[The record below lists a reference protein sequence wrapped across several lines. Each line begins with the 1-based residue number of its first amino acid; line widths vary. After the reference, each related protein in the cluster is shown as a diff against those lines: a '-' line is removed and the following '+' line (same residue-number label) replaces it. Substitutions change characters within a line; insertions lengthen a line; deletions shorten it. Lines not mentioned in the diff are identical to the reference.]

1 VSGILNL
8 NFDMYLLRFFIFGL
22 FLWALQACA
31 NIVPPAGGERDENPP
46 LLIAETS
53 TPNLQTRFVPQ
64 PIELAFNEWIIL
76 DDVFNQVLISPPL
89 AKRPAFSIKKKSV
102 IVTFD
107 EGEVLLPNA
116 TYTINFGDAVKDL
129 TEKNPAENLKFVFS
143 TGDQIDSLFVTG
155 TIREIATRKPL
166 KDALFMLYAEA
177 KDSVVYQ
184 ERPFY
189 FAKSNKEGAF
199 RIDNIREGA
208 FKAFVLLDDNLN
220 YLFDNN
226 SERIAFPDSL
236 LVVSEGGKTGLLLE
250 VFANEPKLRLLE
262 TRLPQPGLVQLL
274 FNDIPQ
280 KATLEYAD
288 SAFSPIVAFD
298 GDTLNFWYA
307 RFTDSLRHLYFL
319 PPGENEHDTVVVDP
333 VLTKPLPPLQ
343 MLRPSSRPIIQNPG
357 KDLVLRFN
365 HPIDTLDQTNW
376 KLLRDT
382 LGEAVTFSAVI
393 DTLERRNVII
403 RFPWQENMS
412 YVLEGLPQGCKDI
425 FGQPN
430 DTLSIPFFTGAFKDF
445 GNIILKISDMLP
457 EKNYRFELREK
468 SGSLIEAFSVSGTE
482 TQEIQ
487 IRALPS
493 GQYNLNFYED
503 TNRNGR
509 WDTGNYGLAK
519 QPERILLRELDQLRK
534 NWDLEVTV
542 AVESELQN

>member
-1 VSGILNL
+1 MSGILNL
-8 NFDMYLLRFFIFGL
+8 NFDMYLLRFLIFGL
-22 FLWALQACA
+22 ILWVLHACA

-89 AKRPAFSIKKKSV
+89 AKRPEFSIKKKSV
-102 IVTFD
+102 IVAFD
-107 EGEVLLPNA
+107 EDEVLLPNA

-155 TIREIATRKPL
+155 TILEIATRKPL
-166 KDALFMLYAEA
+166 KDALFMLYAEI

-184 ERPFY
+184 QRPFY
-189 FAKSNKEGAF
+189 FAKSNKEGTF

-274 FNDIPQ
+274 FNDFPQ
-280 KATLEYAD
+280 KATLEYQD
-288 SAFSPIVAFD
+288 TSFRPIVAYD
-298 GDTLNFWYA
+298 GDTLNLWYTQ
-307 RFTDSLRHLYFL
+307 FSDSLRQLYFL
-319 PPGENEHDTVVVDP
+319 PPGEIKRDTIVVDP
-333 VLTKPLPPLQ
+333 KSPQSLPPLLLQ
-343 MLRPSSRPIIQNPG
+343 RPLGQPIIQNPG

-365 HPIDTLDQTNW
+365 HPIASLDQTSW

-382 LGEAVTFSAVI
+382 LREAVNFSAVL
-393 DTLERRNVII
+393 DTLERRNITI
-403 RFPWQENMS
+403 RFPWQENMG
-412 YVLEGLPQGCKDI
+412 YVLDVLPEGCKDI

-430 DTLSIPFFTGAFKDF
+430 DTLSISFFTGAFKDF
-445 GNIILKISDMLP
+445 GNIILKLSDMLP
-457 EKNYRFELREK
+457 EKNYRFELLEK
-468 SGSLIEAFSVSGTE
+468 NGSLIEAFSVSGAE
-482 TQEIQ
+482 TKEIQ
-487 IRALPS
+487 IRALSS
-493 GQYNLNFYED
+493 GQYNLNLYED
-503 TNRNGR
+503 TNQNGR
-509 WDTGNYGLAK
+509 WDTGNYSLAR

>member
-1 VSGILNL
+1 PS
-8 NFDMYLLRFFIFGL
+8 
-22 FLWALQACA
+22 
-31 NIVPPAGGERDENPP
+31 
-46 LLIAETS
+46 
-53 TPNLQTRFVPQ
+53 
-64 PIELAFNEWIIL
+64 
-76 DDVFNQVLISPPL
+76 
-89 AKRPAFSIKKKSV
+89 
-102 IVTFD
+102 
-107 EGEVLLPNA
+107 
-116 TYTINFGDAVKDL
+116 
-129 TEKNPAENLKFVFS
+129 
-143 TGDQIDSLFVTG
+143 
-155 TIREIATRKPL
+155 
-166 KDALFMLYAEA
+166 
-177 KDSVVYQ
+177 
-184 ERPFY
+184 
-189 FAKSNKEGAF
+189 
-199 RIDNIREGA
+199 
-208 FKAFVLLDDNLN
+208 
-220 YLFDNN
+220 
-226 SERIAFPDSL
+226 
-236 LVVSEGGKTGLLLE
+236 
-250 VFANEPKLRLLE
+250 
-262 TRLPQPGLVQLL
+262 
-274 FNDIPQ
+274 
-280 KATLEYAD
+280 
-288 SAFSPIVAFD
+288 
-298 GDTLNFWYA
+298 
-307 RFTDSLRHLYFL
+307 
-319 PPGENEHDTVVVDP
+319 
-333 VLTKPLPPLQ
+333 PPLQ